1 MSYDG
6 PEDRVSFAE
15 LLGYF
20 RVSKHAA
27 HRWVR
32 SGEMQSFKVG
42 GARYSTVD
50 QVVAF
55 ELKHG
60 RFNGKPA
67 EREQLAHESTER
79 LRAYLQGR
87 RGAGVRSGA
96 LDDLVRRV
104 ERLEKIL
111 GAHPL
116 TQEAAA

>member
-1 MSYDG
+1 MTYDG

-20 RVSKHAA
+20 RVGKHAA

-32 SGEMQSFKVG
+32 SGELPSFKVG
-42 GARYSTVD
+42 SARYSTVD

-55 ELKHG
+55 EIQRG

-79 LRAYLQGR
+79 LRNYLRAR
-87 RGAGVRSGA
+87 RGAAATGG

-104 ERLEKIL
+104 ERLEKLL
-111 GAHPL
+111 GQGAL
-116 TQEAAA
+116 AQEAAA